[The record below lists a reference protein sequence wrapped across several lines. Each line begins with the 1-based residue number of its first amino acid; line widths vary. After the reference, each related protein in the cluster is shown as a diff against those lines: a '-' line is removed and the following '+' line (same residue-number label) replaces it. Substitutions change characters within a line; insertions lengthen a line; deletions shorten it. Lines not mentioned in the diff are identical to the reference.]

1 MKDKA
6 GIVITVDCRVAE
18 VDFSFGDGTVES
30 ITVPCK
36 GGGCNVGVLWDDP
49 AKEGPAWSAEGGGC
63 NAGHLTV
70 IETVDE
76 AVDETGEGSSKK
88 LTKGD
93 SVWIYIDYEDR
104 GGWVKCT
111 VSKVNKKSFRLVQ
124 PSPLEAAI
132 GKEGDCRIPYE
143 HEYTDGNLQP
153 YEGQWSVQ
161 AMAEFLFTRET
172 GQEMTE
178 AADALQEAEDS
189 PFASTTDEETR
200 KAVAKQYHVLAVKI
214 QSNERLTT
222 DDLDQVKRVQPSKL
236 KGFCVARGIKL
247 TGSGVAAMVSAI
259 IDWHKV
265 EHTEGKKRS
274 RTQEEKDSEKAAEE
288 VLPEAQTAAAEEV
301 DPLAKEAEELIQM
314 DLGAIKEY
322 CLYVLNPAV
331 LT

>member
-1 MKDKA
+1 VAAAAA
-6 GIVITVDCRVAE
+6 G
-18 VDFSFGDGTVES
+18 SSSG
-30 ITVPCK
+30 
-36 GGGCNVGVLWDDP
+36 VGVLWDDP
-49 AKEGPAWSAEGGGC
+49 AKEGPAWSAEGGGR

-178 AADALQEAEDS
+178 AADAMQEAEDS

-236 KGFCVARGIKL
+236 KEFCVARGIKL
-247 TGSGVAAMVSAI
+247 TGSRVAAMVSAI